1 MARRVILIG
10 HSQRAYAK
18 RLIDEAAPRS
28 VVTFA
33 APRRSTE
40 QNSRMWA
47 MISDVR
53 KAQPEGRQHTDEVWK
68 CLFMHSLG
76 YESAFAMGLNGEPF
90 PIGFRSSRLS
100 VEQMSDLI
108 EVIYEYGARHGVV
121 WSEPERKG
129 EAA

>member
-40 QNSRMWA
+40 QNALMWKLLTEV
-47 MISDVR
+47 S
-53 KAQPEGRQHTDEVWK
+53 KAQPEGRKHTPEVWK
-68 CLFMHSLG
+68 ELFCHALG
-76 YESAFAMGLNGEPF
+76 YELRFVMGLTGEPF
-90 PIGFRSSRLS
+90 PLGFRTSKMS
-100 VEQMSDLI
+100 VAQMSDLV
-108 EVIYEYGARHGVV
+108 EFIYAWCAGKGVQL
-121 WSEPERKG
+121 SEAHED
-129 EAA
+129 A